1 MNLSQTLLLFFREN
15 WADTI
20 IPFTKLQVS
29 IDGYQKNSEM
39 FDEGTTA
46 LRTLK
51 LTHNTSPISFA
62 VAFIAERCWLRLKVI
77 TSDNACTI
85 YN

>member
-1 MNLSQTLLLFFREN
+1 
-15 WADTI
+15 
-20 IPFTKLQVS
+20 
-29 IDGYQKNSEM
+29 M

-62 VAFIAERCWLRLKVI
+62 VAFIAERC
-77 TSDNACTI
+77 
-85 YN
+85 